1 MFFERNGH
9 FQDATTGTCSVAE
22 ALWVPLLCIW
32 NRCRCLLVLSRS
44 LIVWSWLGLRVVLG
58 AKDNIGILRLGQ
70 CRSGPLV
77 TRLRAVQVRTVGHG
91 TDLVADHEVL
101 GAAASLLLRLPPIF
115 CETWGSGD
123 LGAVRGSRA
132 GSATWT
138 VGSRLASGKI
148 IICIYIYICIHFSS
162 R

>member
-1 MFFERNGH
+1 MLFKKTGH
-9 FQDATTGTCSVAE
+9 FEDATTGTCSVAE

-58 AKDNIGILRLGQ
+58 AKD
-70 CRSGPLV
+70 RSGPLV
-77 TRLRAVQVRTVGHG
+77 TRLRAV
-91 TDLVADHEVL
+91 ADHEVP

-123 LGAVRGSRA
+123 LGAVRESRA
-132 GSATWT
+132 GPA
-138 VGSRLASGKI
+138 
-148 IICIYIYICIHFSS
+148 
-162 R
+162 